1 LTAQRFEPTSAFSV
15 PVARISR
22 LTVFGFVQLCA
33 STVIFI
39 LAASAAKAW
48 TLAPGFGK
56 LALTLVLYT
65 LGNLVMLRLIRDF
78 GLGVA
83 ISLSAVIQLI
93 AVNLV
98 AFAFFG
104 ERVDV
109 VQGTGIL
116 IAILAVALVTAGPY
130 ITGR

>member
-1 LTAQRFEPTSAFSV
+1 LT
-15 PVARISR
+15 
-22 LTVFGFVQLCA
+22 LFGFAQLCI
-33 STVIFI
+33 STAIFI
-39 LAASAAKAW
+39 AAASAAKAW
-48 TLAPGFGK
+48 TLAPGYGK

-78 GLGVA
+78 GMGVA

-104 ERVDV
+104 ERVDT
-109 VQGTGIL
+109 VQAAGIL
-116 IAILAVALVTAGPY
+116 LAILAVALVTAGPY

>member
-1 LTAQRFEPTSAFSV
+1 MTL
-15 PVARISR
+15 
-22 LTVFGFVQLCA
+22 FGFAQLCI
-33 STVIFI
+33 STAIFI
-39 LAASAAKAW
+39 AAASAAKAW
-48 TLAPGFGK
+48 TLAPGYGK

-78 GLGVA
+78 GMGVA

-104 ERVDV
+104 ERVDT
-109 VQGTGIL
+109 VQGAGIL
-116 IAILAVALVTAGPY
+116 LAVLAVALVTAGPY

>member
-1 LTAQRFEPTSAFSV
+1 MTL
-15 PVARISR
+15 
-22 LTVFGFVQLCA
+22 FGFAQLCI
-33 STVIFI
+33 STAIFI
-39 LAASAAKAW
+39 AAASAAKAW
-48 TLAPGFGK
+48 TLAPGYGK

-78 GLGVA
+78 GMGVA

-104 ERVDV
+104 ERVDA
-109 VQGTGIL
+109 VQGAGIV

>member
-1 LTAQRFEPTSAFSV
+1 MTL
-15 PVARISR
+15 
-22 LTVFGFVQLCA
+22 FGFAQLCI
-33 STVIFI
+33 STAIFI
-39 LAASAAKAW
+39 AAASAAKAW
-48 TLAPGFGK
+48 TLAPGYGK

-78 GLGVA
+78 GMGVA

-104 ERVDV
+104 ERVDT
-109 VQGTGIL
+109 VQGAGIL
-116 IAILAVALVTAGPY
+116 LAILAVALVTAGPY

>member
-1 LTAQRFEPTSAFSV
+1 MTIL
-15 PVARISR
+15 
-22 LTVFGFVQLCA
+22 GFAQLCA

-48 TLAPGFGK
+48 TVAPGYGK
-56 LALTLVLYT
+56 LALTLALYT
-65 LGNLVMLRLIRDF
+65 LGNLIMLRLIRDF
-78 GLGVA
+78 GMGVA
-83 ISLSAVIQLI
+83 LSLSAVIQLI
-93 AVNLV
+93 AVNIV

-109 VQGTGIL
+109 VQGTGIVV
-116 IAILAVALVTAGPY
+116 AILAVALVTAGPY